1 MRLTA
6 HSDINLV
13 RAPSNLW
20 RSRPCDL
27 NCLCPPRPPH
37 TLLPPH
43 HKIYTH
49 IIIIWH
55 KQDHFLSRSL
65 QLGWKPEWSQP
76 TTVEPFLCFIFDL
89 LASPQRPPT
98 VSGPHIWDH
107 LTTQNASEAANDVIH
122 KLGVWLFMKF
132 RAKVPQLL
140 VREKCQ
146 VRESRLI
153 FFSFLLFFSDRL
165 RVALLLKFPSRLP
178 TSREGRSRLFMLPC
192 GKLSARLFRLSDS
205 RLSNLRV

>member
-1 MRLTA
+1 MCIMSQTRGTDYKRLTLWVWHSWLIPLGCRSFCAAYGTKTSFIKAAEAMRLTA

-107 LTTQNASEAANDVIH
+107 LTTQNAAETANDVIH

-153 FFSFLLFFSDRL
+153 FFLFFSFFLTD
-165 RVALLLKFPSRLP
+165 
-178 TSREGRSRLFMLPC
+178 
-192 GKLSARLFRLSDS
+192 
-205 RLSNLRV
+205 